1 MLSYG
6 SHSCNYNKY
15 DNNGDTD
22 GISITSLFQREEE
35 TQAIKDKVQF
45 YALQK
50 STIYYRLSQ
59 TDWSCI
65 C

>member
-15 DNNGDTD
+15 DNTD

-45 YALQK
+45 YAL
-50 STIYYRLSQ
+50 
-59 TDWSCI
+59 
-65 C
+65 

>member
-1 MLSYG
+1 MLSYD

-45 YALQK
+45 YAL
-50 STIYYRLSQ
+50 
-59 TDWSCI
+59 
-65 C
+65 

>member
-22 GISITSLFQREEE
+22 GISITSLCQREEE

-45 YALQK
+45 YAL
-50 STIYYRLSQ
+50 
-59 TDWSCI
+59 
-65 C
+65 